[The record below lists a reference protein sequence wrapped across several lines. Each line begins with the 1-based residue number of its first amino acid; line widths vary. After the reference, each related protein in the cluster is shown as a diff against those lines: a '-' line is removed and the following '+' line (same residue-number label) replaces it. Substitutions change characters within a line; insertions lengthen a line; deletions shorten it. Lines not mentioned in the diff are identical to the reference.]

1 MEAAKPKY
9 MKKVTHYY
17 ELEAP
22 SDGYLPPKSSSTT
35 TTRQP
40 QSSSSYH
47 QSLPTS
53 LTPPQQ
59 NYGHPAT
66 NIYTTSSSEHEVP
79 TQTSTQATIIQTTT
93 GTPLIINLNSNP
105 PMVVIPKE
113 MMNMTQ
119 IGTVGKI

>member
-1 MEAAKPKY
+1 

-35 TTRQP
+35 TTTRRP
-40 QSSSSYH
+40 QSSYH

-53 LTPPQQ
+53 LTPPELL
-59 NYGHPAT
+59 GPTAAT
-66 NIYTTSSSEHEVP
+66 NIYTSSSEHVP
-79 TQTSTQATIIQTTT
+79 IQTSTQATIIQTTT
-93 GTPLIINLNSNP
+93 GTPIIINLNSNP

-119 IGTVGKI
+119 IGTIAET

>member
-1 MEAAKPKY
+1 

-35 TTRQP
+35 TTTTRRP
-40 QSSSSYH
+40 QSSYH

-53 LTPPQQ
+53 LTPPVQ
-59 NYGHPAT
+59 NYGSNGHPAT
-66 NIYTTSSSEHEVP
+66 NIYTTTSSSEHEAFP

-105 PMVVIPKE
+105 PMAILPRE
-113 MMNMTQ
+113 LMNMTQ
-119 IGTVGKI
+119 NIPMMV